1 MRGSP
6 PPPVPASLIHP
17 SPSAI
22 SIKTSSPSSYFIS
35 QINLQNSTEILCV
48 LIAPV
53 KTSETLPSA
62 GGGRGMAGSRS
73 LGTGNPPGRL
83 AVPSRAVGGWG
94 EELGRSRPQPQ
105 CQPSPR
111 GAACGRPSDL
121 RPAEYPPHQG
131 ATQVPFSCNLWLPS
145 VPGRHRPQVSRRCCG
160 QAQDPSPPPRP
171 WLLTGCGVFLE

>member
-83 AVPSRAVGGWG
+83 AVPSRAVGGA
-94 EELGRSRPQPQ
+94 GRSWGAAA
-105 CQPSPR
+105 PSPSVNPAR
-111 GAACGRPSDL
+111 GGLPV
-121 RPAEYPPHQG
+121 G
-131 ATQVPFSCNLWLPS
+131 APVT
-145 VPGRHRPQVSRRCCG
+145 
-160 QAQDPSPPPRP
+160 
-171 WLLTGCGVFLE
+171 